1 MLKGKEKKRGK
12 GKGRGG
18 KKGRREKGE
27 GRKRGGRQ
35 ADNFQCKSEC
45 PELLVGA
52 ETKQNNNGLSNP

>member
-1 MLKGKEKKRGK
+1 MLKGKEKKRRGK
-12 GKGRGG
+12 SRGG

-35 ADNFQCKSEC
+35 VDNFSVKVRC

-52 ETKQNNNGLSNP
+52 RN